1 MLALEEKV
9 HYSMNL
15 LKQDVVS
22 CPEFVRFLWID
33 DIDKKNPKLIVK
45 QFSSLLFDLNCATFI
60 LGVTID
66 LHVKKISSLNQG
78 SVSQFLSDLYMDDN
92 IKGKQNEGEPFEFS
106 LFCKSVLKEGSFNL
120 RKWLTNSENL

>member
-22 CPEFVRFLWID
+22 CPDFVRFLWID

-78 SVSQFLSDLYMDDN
+78 SVSQFYLIYTWMIILKENKMKGNLLNFLY
-92 IKGKQNEGEPFEFS
+92 FAS
-106 LFCKSVLKEGSFNL
+106 LF
-120 RKWLTNSENL
+120 